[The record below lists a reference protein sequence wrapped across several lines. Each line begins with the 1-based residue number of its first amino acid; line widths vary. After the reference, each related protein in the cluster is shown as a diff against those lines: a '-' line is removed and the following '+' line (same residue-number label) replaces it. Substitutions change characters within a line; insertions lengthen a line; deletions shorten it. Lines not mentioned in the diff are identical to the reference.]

1 MRSLPLPATGL
12 PAFAALLGG
21 DLWERWLLAGKVFPL
36 TDLCRSIRYLRLK
49 PRTSCRLAIFKDQDI
64 SDGSRPP
71 DGFLV
76 YAFPDAERA
85 AEFFDKVTSGKL
97 WAKEQEHEPFL
108 DREHAVAVV
117 PFPSDREIPGLR
129 HVYRHHRL
137 KQIVLPFLPE
147 IASPGWRVVKR
158 KTSLRLLNY
167 KTGRRAVFAY
177 TIHAQRDQTAE
188 QREITLHLKAEC
200 GEDFAEDRL
209 TALRELAAGSDDAG
223 WQLPE
228 IVGWDVSHQLTF
240 RRWYPGSVLSSRL
253 DDPESLDR
261 VAVALAGLHRCSVRS
276 AAFAPVD
283 PIATIQH
290 EIENLAMLLPAEDR
304 RLRHIGDRVASGLA
318 PARGAD
324 ETLLHG
330 DFHPGQ
336 VVFHNG
342 QVVLIDLDR
351 CRYGSPALDVG
362 SFLAH
367 AVELSADPALRQR
380 FVDAYRAERAELDP
394 DSLRAAFCL
403 GLLQRCAR
411 PFRDLVPDWPR
422 LIGQRLERLERA
434 LDGADR

>member
-1 MRSLPLPATGL
+1 MRSLPLPETGL

-21 DLWERWLLAGKVFPL
+21 DLWERWRLAGKVFPL
-36 TDLCRSIRYLRLK
+36 TDLRRSIRYLRLK
-49 PRTSCRLAIFKDQDI
+49 PRTSCRLAIFRDQDI

-71 DGFLV
+71 VGFLV

-85 AEFFDKVTSGKL
+85 TEFFDKATSGKL

-117 PFPSDREIPGLR
+117 PFPSDREVPGLR

-137 KQIVLPFLPE
+137 KQIALPFLPE

-188 QREITLHLKAEC
+188 QREITLHVKAEC
-200 GEDFAEDRL
+200 GESFVEERL
-209 TALRELAAGSDDAG
+209 TALRELAAESNDTG
-223 WQLPE
+223 WHLPA
-228 IVGWDVSHQLTF
+228 IVGWDASHQLTF
-240 RRWYPGSVLSSRL
+240 RRWYSGSVLSSRL
-253 DDPESLDR
+253 TDPESLGR
-261 VAVALAGLHRCSVRS
+261 AAVALAGLHRCSVRS
-276 AAFAPVD
+276 EAFASDD
-283 PIATIQH
+283 PGATIQD
-290 EIENLAMLLPAEDR
+290 EIDNLAMLLPAEDR

-318 PARGAD
+318 LTRGAG
-324 ETLLHG
+324 EALLHG

-342 QVVLIDLDR
+342 SVVLIDLDR
-351 CRYGSPALDVG
+351 CRYGPPALDVG

-367 AVELSADPALRQR
+367 AVELGAGPALREH
-380 FVDAYRAERAELDP
+380 FVDAYRAEHAQLDP

-411 PFRDLVPDWPR
+411 PFRDLAPNWHR
-422 LIGQRLERLERA
+422 LIGQRIERLERV